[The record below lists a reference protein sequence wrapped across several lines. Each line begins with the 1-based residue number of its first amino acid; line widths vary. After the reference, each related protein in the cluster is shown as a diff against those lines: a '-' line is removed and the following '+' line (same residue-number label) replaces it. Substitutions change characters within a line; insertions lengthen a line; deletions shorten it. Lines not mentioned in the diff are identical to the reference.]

1 VKHVLVDAFT
11 FEVARALHG
20 HLSEWADEDVSA
32 KIEQQRLM
40 AMILAL
46 KDLGLLYY
54 DDLGR
59 TASICFGPE
68 AIPLGNENVPD
79 ERLQELAAHKIRF
92 KMKKSEM
99 LRSVELSTR
108 YRSDL
113 DAEVVKR
120 SWRGVGALIDLILE
134 GSLRLVGPA
143 SKGGLIVEHLT
154 RSAPEEKCY
163 VWFSLSNK
171 THKEPIMVDL
181 AEPVLF
187 EGRHRFPLKAD
198 GQLFITL
205 GPGV

>member
-1 VKHVLVDAFT
+1 MKNFLVDAFT

-20 HLSEWADEDVSA
+20 HCSDWADEDVSA
-32 KIEQQRLM
+32 RIEQRRLM
-40 AMILAL
+40 AVILAL

-54 DDLGR
+54 DDLGH

-68 AIPLGNENVPD
+68 AIPLGDENVPD
-79 ERLQELAAHKIRF
+79 ERLQELAVHKIRF
-92 KMKKSEM
+92 RMTKSEM
-99 LRSVELSTR
+99 SKAVELSTR
-108 YRSDL
+108 YRADF

-120 SWRGVGALIDLILE
+120 SWKGVGALVGLILE
-134 GSLRLVGPA
+134 GSLRLMGPG
-143 SKGGLIVEHLT
+143 SKGGLVVEHLT
-154 RSAPEEKCY
+154 RSTLEEKCY

-187 EGRHRFPLKAD
+187 EGHHRFPLKAD
-198 GQLFITL
+198 GELFITL